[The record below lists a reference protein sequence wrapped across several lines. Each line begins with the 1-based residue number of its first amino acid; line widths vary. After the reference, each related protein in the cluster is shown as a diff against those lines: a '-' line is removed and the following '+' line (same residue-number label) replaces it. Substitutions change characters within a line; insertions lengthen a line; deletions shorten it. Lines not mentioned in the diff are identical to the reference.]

1 MREQEQ
7 ITKVILKRV
16 KKTLLSQSKHIP
28 SNLKEMIMNKV
39 KLKYKTNQQ
48 IISQLK
54 ERYVPNKSSRYGVTR
69 GELNE

>member
-1 MREQEQ
+1 MKEQEQ

-39 KLKYKTNQQ
+39 KLKYTTNHQ

-54 ERYVPNKSSRYGVTR
+54 ERYVPHKSNRYGVTR

>member
-39 KLKYKTNQQ
+39 KLKYTTNHQ

-54 ERYVPNKSSRYGVTR
+54 ERYVPHKSNRYGVTR

>member
-1 MREQEQ
+1 MKEQEQ
-7 ITKVILKRV
+7 ITNVILKRV
-16 KKTLLSQSKHIP
+16 KHSLLSQNKSIP
-28 SNLKEMIMNKV
+28 SNLKELIMNKV

-54 ERYVPNKSSRYGVTR
+54 ERYVPHKSNRYGVTR